1 MAASRLLQP
10 PTLQVVD
17 GFRLPEQGHRHDSVV
32 RMPGSNRPP
41 LDVVGQLARA
51 LDADDFDTLRSL
63 LHPDVLYRIGTQ
75 VHRGQDA
82 VIKSYSAGSALA
94 RELFDHVVFDHTVLG
109 LVGDRTVRVDFSDR
123 LEAAGAV
130 FDHHSVQDVEV
141 DDDGS
146 VVVIVDQPVVGQR
159 ERLDAFMEKHG
170 LTRPSAEPPAT

>member
-1 MAASRLLQP
+1 
-10 PTLQVVD
+10 
-17 GFRLPEQGHRHDSVV
+17 
-32 RMPGSNRPP
+32 

-63 LHPDVLYRIGTQ
+63 LHPDVIYRIGAEA
-75 VHRGQDA
+75 HRGQDA
-82 VIKSYSAGSALA
+82 VIDSYSAGSALA
-94 RELFDHVVFDHTVLG
+94 RELFDRVVFDHTVLG

-141 DDDGS
+141 DDEGS
-146 VVVIVDQPVVGQR
+146 VVAIVDKPIAGQR